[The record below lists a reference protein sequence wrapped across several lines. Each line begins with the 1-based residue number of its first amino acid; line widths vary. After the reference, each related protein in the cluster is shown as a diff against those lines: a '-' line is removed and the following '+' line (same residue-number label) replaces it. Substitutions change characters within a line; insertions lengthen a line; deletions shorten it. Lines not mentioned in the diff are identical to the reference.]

1 MNEKNSIITGNLW
14 TSILKY
20 LAPLLLS
27 MLIQQSY
34 QTIDAIIIGQGSGSR
49 ALGAIDSTYGFIKLL
64 INSSI
69 TLTSAASVLVSKSYG
84 AGNIAKVKNYIRAL
98 ALSSFAIGIIISI
111 SQFFLTAGICDI
123 MNVPEEMVKDASL
136 YTGIYLG
143 GAVFMMLYNCGASI
157 LKSIGNSVF
166 PSNVLMISS
175 ILNVLLDLIFI
186 YGLHMGVAG
195 VAIATVISQA
205 ISAVLV
211 LTKLLKL
218 WNSFETKEQDR
229 HSGNPMLESIKDIL
243 AFGMPA
249 AAQSILFSFSNIYMQ
264 SAINKCGTTVVSAW
278 AVCGKLDFLIW
289 IIADALSITAATFIA
304 QNLGAGKRDRVR
316 RARNHIVL
324 IFVMII
330 GLISV
335 LLYAFTPVL
344 SKIFIKDKDVI
355 EGSVMLMRLIAP
367 FYVTCIGAELFSG
380 ILRGYGDP
388 LKPAIFTLIG
398 TVGGRVLWIVACDIA
413 RHSGINWIILA
424 YPFSWILT
432 TILFLIYG
440 LYRIKF
446 LTE

>member
-1 MNEKNSIITGNLW
+1 MNEKNNIITGNLW

-84 AGNIAKVKNYIRAL
+84 AGDIAKVKSYIRAL
-98 ALSSFAIGIIISI
+98 VLSSFVIGIMISI
-111 SQFFLTAGICDI
+111 SQFFLTDSICDI

-143 GAVFMMLYNCGASI
+143 GAVFMMLNNCGASI

-166 PSNVLMISS
+166 PSNVLMVSS

-186 YGLHMGVAG
+186 YGLCMGVAG

-211 LTKLLKL
+211 VTKLLKV
-218 WNSFETKEQDR
+218 WSSFESREQDR
-229 HSGNPMLESIKDIL
+229 YRGNSMLESIKDIL

-249 AAQSILFSFSNIYMQ
+249 AVQSIFFSFSNIYMQ
-264 SAINKCGTTVVSAW
+264 SAINRCGTTVVSAW

-304 QNLGAGKRDRVR
+304 QNLGAGKRDRVS
-316 RARNHIVL
+316 RARNDIVL
-324 IFVMII
+324 IFALIV

-344 SKIFIKDKDVI
+344 SGIFIKDREAI

-380 ILRGYGDP
+380 ILRGYGDS

-398 TVGGRVLWIVACDIA
+398 MVGGRVLWIAICEVVSRCE
-413 RHSGINWIILA
+413 INWIILA

>member
-1 MNEKNSIITGNLW
+1 MNEKNNIITGNLW

-84 AGNIAKVKNYIRAL
+84 AGDIAKVKSYIRAL
-98 ALSSFAIGIIISI
+98 VLSSFVIGIMISI
-111 SQFFLTAGICDI
+111 SQFFLTYSICDI
-123 MNVPEEMVKDASL
+123 MNVPDEMVKDAAL

-166 PSNVLMISS
+166 PSNVLMVSS

-186 YGLHMGVAG
+186 YGLRMGVAG

-211 LTKLLKL
+211 VTKLLKV
-218 WNSFETKEQDR
+218 WSSFESREQDR
-229 HSGNPMLESIKDIL
+229 YRGNSMLESIKDIL

-249 AAQSILFSFSNIYMQ
+249 AVQSILFSFSNIYMQ
-264 SAINKCGTTVVSAW
+264 SAINRCGTTVVSAW
-278 AVCGKLDFLIW
+278 AVCGKLDFMIW

-304 QNLGAGKRDRVR
+304 QNLGAGKRDRAS
-316 RARNHIVL
+316 RARNDIVL
-324 IFVMII
+324 IFALIV

-344 SKIFIKDKDVI
+344 SRIFIKDREVI
-355 EGSVMLMRLIAP
+355 VRSVMLMRLIAP

-380 ILRGYGDP
+380 ILRGYGDS
-388 LKPAIFTLIG
+388 LKPAIFTLVG
-398 TVGGRVLWIVACDIA
+398 TVGGRVLWIAICEVVSRCE
-413 RHSGINWIILA
+413 INWIILA